1 MRRTFPDR
9 LWRHDQADDLDTL
22 NIKQLKA
29 LARDNGVSL
38 DGCAEK
44 RDIIDRLRQP
54 GVKSSWGMHGPPGD
68 RPGQA
73 SWENP
78 PQGAGGG
85 GPGAGAG
92 AGAEV
97 SE

>member
-44 RDIIDRLRQP
+44 RDIVDRSVAEPDDHDYRRRPRHSALGSLP
-54 GVKSSWGMHGPPGD
+54 FMLATSEDAPPST
-68 RPGQA
+68 RNA
-73 SWENP
+73 SDN
-78 PQGAGGG
+78 
-85 GPGAGAG
+85 
-92 AGAEV
+92 
-97 SE
+97 